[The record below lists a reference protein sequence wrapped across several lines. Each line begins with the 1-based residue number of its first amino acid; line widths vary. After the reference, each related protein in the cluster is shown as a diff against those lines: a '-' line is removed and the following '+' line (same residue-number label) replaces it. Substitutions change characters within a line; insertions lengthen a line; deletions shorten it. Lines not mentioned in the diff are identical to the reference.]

1 MHSSRYPFPLIVII
15 LFLLRIEFCNMLRRG
30 CNEIREK
37 EEGIS
42 KNCEDENLMQD
53 DNKKLKYFKRYKWN
67 KGWIIILF
75 LFIYFI
81 WSIIESFLIFQWNI
95 RIEILF
101 KKKEFIADV
110 WKKWKNTI
118 VSQFQKIYFFQFWKY
133 LYIFI

>member
-1 MHSSRYPFPLIVII
+1 MWKMALGERVLLRKIERGRGIVRISLKGDQRGSKDALNI
-15 LFLLRIEFCNMLRRG
+15 AFLSLSFSFLSLLFFLQRIEFCNMLRRG

-75 LFIYFI
+75 LFIYAY
-81 WSIIESFLIFQWNI
+81 L
-95 RIEILF
+95 
-101 KKKEFIADV
+101 
-110 WKKWKNTI
+110 
-118 VSQFQKIYFFQFWKY
+118 KY
-133 LYIFI
+133 Y